1 MSFNAWTIE
10 YIISNERD
18 KTSHMQEHIV
28 SPDKASAIDAIER
41 LNAEIARTTLLINDT
56 RNDGGVYIQ
65 RRETN
70 GTTHTIHGTALMLAD
85 A

>member
-18 KTSHMQEHIV
+18 NTSHMQEHIA

-41 LNAEIARTTLLINDT
+41 LNAEITRTTLLINDT
-56 RNDGGVYIQ
+56 RNDSGVYIQ
-65 RRETN
+65 RREAN
-70 GTTHTIHGTALMLAD
+70 GTMHTIHGTALMLAD